1 MRASAR
7 RGRRLARERVERLL
21 HRARNILREPGA
33 GSRPLDDHGLKP
45 LLAKKLDAAP
55 GRGDLGRRR
64 VAREPEEEARAAKP
78 GGGRRRTGIERSP
91 DRATACA
98 ARPAEPQPNRFFADR
113 PGPRGAATQRWCE
126 SARSVKGPLT
136 VKGSDSLSWRR
147 RRIARAPSFGRRKT
161 PSFTAA
167 ASPEARFFAAP
178 ETIAEN
184 FGLPRRA
191 ARSGSFSSETPSS
204 NPAAMALSSRAKAWS
219 TRPARASRQ
228 ERL

>member
-78 GGGRRRTGIERSP
+78 GGVRRRTGIERS
-91 DRATACA
+91 
-98 ARPAEPQPNRFFADR
+98 AEPQPNRFFAER
-113 PGPRGAATQRWCE
+113 PGPRGAATQRWCD

-147 RRIARAPSFGRRKT
+147 RRIARAPFFGRRKT
-161 PSFTAA
+161 PSFTCLLYT
-167 ASPEARFFAAP
+167 S
-178 ETIAEN
+178 
-184 FGLPRRA
+184 
-191 ARSGSFSSETPSS
+191 
-204 NPAAMALSSRAKAWS
+204 
-219 TRPARASRQ
+219 
-228 ERL
+228 